1 MLFVRAFLGS
11 QKSWAEGTR
20 ISQIR
25 TPGFYTRRNIPHTPG
40 LPITNIPHQS
50 LLPFVITDEPPITYC
65 SHSELVLYSRV
76 HSWCHILLQALNNYV
91 KQKFSQVWVI
101 ISLTVYLTNNRSS
114 HFCISRKIQ
123 TQELMTPGRPNE
135 CVQIIQH
142 SSSPIYPW
150 AESNLPLKSSLPWIE
165 MQM

>member
-1 MLFVRAFLGS
+1 MRASTVEAGELAVILLHCLKAEFGYSLEAPTGS
-11 QKSWAEGTR
+11 SAAG
-20 ISQIR
+20 
-25 TPGFYTRRNIPHTPG
+25 
-40 LPITNIPHQS
+40 
-50 LLPFVITDEPPITYC
+50 TDEPPITYC
-65 SHSELVLYSRV
+65 SHSELIFYSRV

-101 ISLTVYLTNNRSS
+101 ISLIVYLTNNRSS
-114 HFCISRKIQ
+114 HICISRKIQ

-150 AESNLPLKSSLPWIE
+150 AEGNLPLKSSLP
-165 MQM
+165 